1 VIGPQAVDL
10 DHLVEEMTEFYGH
23 EENREFHAI
32 KEVQD
37 SELLFDNLACSNWC
51 SCRWTENHVIHIEQS
66 VAIQLA
72 KKLLTFLEPEGI

>member
-1 VIGPQAVDL
+1 MIGPQAVDL

-37 SELLFDNLACSNWC
+37 SELLFDNLACSN
-51 SCRWTENHVIHIEQS
+51 
-66 VAIQLA
+66 
-72 KKLLTFLEPEGI
+72 